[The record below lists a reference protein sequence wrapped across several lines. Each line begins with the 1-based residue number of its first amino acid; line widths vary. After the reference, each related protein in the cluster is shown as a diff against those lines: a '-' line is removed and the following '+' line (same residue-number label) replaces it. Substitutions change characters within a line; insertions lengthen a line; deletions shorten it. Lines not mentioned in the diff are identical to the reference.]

1 MLRLA
6 LTKFNNNVVSRILA
20 LFNMSDKRLFAE
32 LLDRLER
39 TDALGH
45 TTERLES
52 MSSSVRL
59 LKTQAYA
66 DAAKVL
72 TQEFVVYELN
82 YQRQVL
88 LSVVPVPRWP
98 PKFPRLWPPHTPPPE
113 LIGDRG

>member
-1 MLRLA
+1 
-6 LTKFNNNVVSRILA
+6 
-20 LFNMSDKRLFAE
+20 MSDKRLFAE

-88 LSVVPVPRWP
+88 LSVVPVEVGVAMVLADAVYACALARPFQGALLRGNQ
-98 PKFPRLWPPHTPPPE
+98 HTV
-113 LIGDRG
+113 